1 MERQNLIGV
10 DVGTTSVRAGVVN
23 LAGEF
28 LGVESES
35 LNLISHGKDHIEQ
48 DPDEMLAAAV
58 RVIHRV
64 LGKTKVE
71 SKSILGISFDGQMA
85 GVMAVDQSF
94 RPVAPYDS
102 WLDTRCAPY
111 VELMRER
118 SGSEVLVSTGSYP
131 SINHGPKMLWWKE
144 EQPGLFKRIFKFIQP
159 AAYVAGRLANLK
171 GEDAFIDY
179 TYLHFSGF
187 AETEK
192 GKWNADLTRFFSFP
206 LEKLPR
212 IVSPMERVGSVA
224 GEFADR
230 TGLQE
235 GTPIIAGCGD
245 TIASMT
251 GAGVV
256 EPGRAF
262 DVAGTASVFS
272 ICVDSFKPDTSAHT
286 LMTSRSVFP
295 GAYYA
300 YAYINGG
307 GMCLD
312 WFRENFSK
320 HEDEIETLNHQAE
333 SIPPG
338 SLGLLF
344 LPHLAGRVCPGNP
357 EYRGLWQGFSFSH
370 RKEHFYRSILEGVA
384 FEYATYLNQVGR
396 LYPDLKVISV
406 RGVGGGSQSPV
417 WNQIKSSVL
426 NLPYQNLRTSE
437 CGVIGSAFLAG
448 LGVGAITDP
457 GDAIKRFVVTD
468 ECWKPDATQVA
479 IYREMIPV
487 YAELLES
494 SRPMHGLI
502 YQSAIHGGT

>member
-251 GAGVV
+251 GAGVI

-307 GMCLD
+307 GCAWIGSEKTSRSMKTKSRRSIIRPKAYLQGL
-312 WFRENFSK
+312 WVFSFFPTWRAGFARGTPS
-320 HEDEIETLNHQAE
+320 IEA
-333 SIPPG
+333 SG
-338 SLGLLF
+338 
-344 LPHLAGRVCPGNP
+344 
-357 EYRGLWQGFSFSH
+357 RGL
-370 RKEHFYRSILEGVA
+370 
-384 FEYATYLNQVGR
+384 
-396 LYPDLKVISV
+396 
-406 RGVGGGSQSPV
+406 
-417 WNQIKSSVL
+417 
-426 NLPYQNLRTSE
+426 
-437 CGVIGSAFLAG
+437 AFLIGKSTSTVRFWRA
-448 LGVGAITDP
+448 LPLNTPLILTRW
-457 GDAIKRFVVTD
+457 GDSTRT
-468 ECWKPDATQVA
+468 
-479 IYREMIPV
+479 
-487 YAELLES
+487 
-494 SRPMHGLI
+494 
-502 YQSAIHGGT
+502 